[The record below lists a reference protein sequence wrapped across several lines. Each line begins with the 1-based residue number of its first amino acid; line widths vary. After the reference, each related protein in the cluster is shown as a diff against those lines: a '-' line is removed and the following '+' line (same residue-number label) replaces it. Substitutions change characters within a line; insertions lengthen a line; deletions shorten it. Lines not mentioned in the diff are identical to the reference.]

1 MKSEI
6 EAKFLNVNHDE
17 VRAQLIE
24 HGAILDHPVRTMR
37 RVVIHTPAM
46 SEKNAFVRIRDEGN
60 RATITYKQ
68 FDEDSIDGAK
78 EYEVE
83 VSDFD
88 TAVGLFTAA
97 GLQYDTFQESRREN
111 WRLGDTEIML
121 DEWPWL
127 APYIEIEG
135 STEESVRATAA
146 TLGFNWNDAIF
157 GGVANAYR
165 VQYPHIGERGITEIN
180 QNWSVIKFSEPKP
193 TLISSNTGNS

>member
-6 EAKFLNVNHDE
+6 EAKFLNVNHDDL
-17 VRAQLIE
+17 RAKLAE
-24 HGAILDHPVRTMR
+24 LGATLDHPVRTMR

-46 SEKNAFVRIRDEGN
+46 TEKNAFVRIRDEGS
-60 RATITYKQ
+60 RTTITYKQ

-97 GLQYDTFQESRREN
+97 GLEHDTFQESRREN
-111 WRLGDTEIML
+111 WRLDDAEVML

-127 APYIEIEG
+127 EPYIEIEG
-135 STEESVRATAA
+135 STEESVRTLATK
-146 TLGFNWNDAIF
+146 LGFDWSDAVF

-165 VQYPHIGERGITEIN
+165 VQYPHIGEQGITEIN

-193 TLISSNTGNS
+193 NLIATN

>member
-1 MKSEI
+1 MKSEV

-17 VRAQLIE
+17 LRTKLAELD
-24 HGAILDHPVRTMR
+24 AILEHPMRAMR

-46 SEKNAFVRIRDEGN
+46 TEKNAFVRVRDEGS
-60 RATITYKQ
+60 RITITYKQ

-78 EYEVE
+78 EHEVE

-88 TAVGLFTAA
+88 AAVGIFTVA
-97 GLQYDTFQESRREN
+97 GLEYDTFQESRREN
-111 WRLGDTEIML
+111 WKLGDTEIML

-127 APYIEIEG
+127 KPYIEIEG
-135 STEESVRATAA
+135 PAEESVRTLATK
-146 TLGFNWNDAIF
+146 LGFDWADAIF

-165 VQYPHIGERGITEIN
+165 IQYPHIGEQGVTEIN

-193 TLISSNTGNS
+193 DLIAIN

>member
-1 MKSEI
+1 MKSEV

-17 VRAQLIE
+17 LRTKLAKL
-24 HGAILDHPVRTMR
+24 GAILEHPMRAMR

-46 SEKNAFVRIRDEGN
+46 TEKNAFVRVRDEGS
-60 RATITYKQ
+60 RITITYKQ

-78 EYEVE
+78 EHEVE

-88 TAVGLFTAA
+88 AAVGIFTAA
-97 GLQYDTFQESRREN
+97 GLEYDTFQESRREN
-111 WRLGDTEIML
+111 WKLGDTEIML

-127 APYIEIEG
+127 NPYVEIEG
-135 STEESVRATAA
+135 PAEESVRTLATK
-146 TLGFNWNDAIF
+146 LGFDWADAIF

-165 VQYPHIGERGITEIN
+165 IQYPHIGEQGVTEIN

-193 TLISSNTGNS
+193 DLIAIN

>member
-6 EAKFLNVNHDE
+6 EAKFLNVNHDDL
-17 VRAQLIE
+17 RAKLAE
-24 HGAILDHPVRTMR
+24 LGATLDHPVRTMR

-46 SEKNAFVRIRDEGN
+46 TEKNAFVRIRDEGS
-60 RATITYKQ
+60 RTTITYKQ

-97 GLQYDTFQESRREN
+97 GLEHDTFQESRREN
-111 WRLGDTEIML
+111 WRLDDAEVML

-127 APYIEIEG
+127 EPYIEIEG
-135 STEESVRATAA
+135 STEESVRTLATK
-146 TLGFNWNDAIF
+146 LGFDWSDAVF

-165 VQYPHIGERGITEIN
+165 VQYPHIGEQGITEIN

-193 TLISSNTGNS
+193 DLIATAR